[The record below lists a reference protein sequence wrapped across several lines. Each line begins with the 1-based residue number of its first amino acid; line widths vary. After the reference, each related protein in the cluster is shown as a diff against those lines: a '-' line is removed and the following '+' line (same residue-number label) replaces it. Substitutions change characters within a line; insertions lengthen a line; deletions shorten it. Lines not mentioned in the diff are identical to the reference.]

1 MIREKQCEERCKEEK
16 EYKETMYKNKMIS
29 KKAMWRKVQRRK
41 ECKEMKYKYKEIQK
55 DNEKAMW
62 RKVQRR
68 KGYWATCD
76 YQTWPVLMGLPHCNP
91 SSRKSINILRFSFHW
106 SNQLIQIQ
114 LWSIMEYVA
123 NTTLELPFVN
133 IL

>member
-1 MIREKQCEERCKEEK
+1 MWGKVQRRKG
-16 EYKETMYKNKMIS
+16 YKEMKYKYKEIQQDNE
-29 KKAMWRKVQRRK
+29 KAMWRKVQRRK
-41 ECKEMKYKYKEIQK
+41 GYKEMKYKYKEIQK